1 MAPTTPPRIVIL
13 GAGSAIFGLGAM
25 ATLIRSE
32 RLRGAE
38 LALVDIDE
46 PALETM
52 TRLAEKMNLAW
63 DAGMT
68 ITSTSRRADVLPG
81 ADFVIVSVQVGQR
94 ETVWEMDWQIPL
106 RHGVRQPYAENGG
119 PGSLAHTCRNLPL
132 ILDIARDME
141 RLCPDAWYIN
151 LVNPLIRL
159 TLGVHRY
166 TKIKVL
172 GLCHQ
177 LLWGYAMAAAI
188 LSDRYGIP
196 IPDGFH
202 VHTDADNLPH
212 FIPVARA
219 GFEHL
224 DIKAAGINHFSWIM
238 DIRDRAT
245 GEDLY
250 PLLRERWL
258 TGYRRDFEPLTR
270 EMFAIFGLMPTPGDS
285 HLCEFLPFVVDP
297 VHKPWEKYGLK
308 LQSWEGNRRRRAS
321 RWELARSIL
330 SEETPVEKLRDMWQ
344 FNILEEPVAEM
355 IEAITY
361 NDNYYAQQLNIPNNG
376 GLIPNLPADAIVEV
390 PGVISG
396 MGIQGLGFPPLPD
409 GIAALCRR
417 ELELS
422 SIIVEAAATGDRNLA
437 LQALLLDPMIDDLD
451 TARAI
456 LNDFLTEFAEFLP
469 QFA

>member
-1 MAPTTPPRIVIL
+1 MAPTTPPKIVIL

-196 IPDGFH
+196 IPEGFH

>member
-1 MAPTTPPRIVIL
+1 
-13 GAGSAIFGLGAM
+13 
-25 ATLIRSE
+25 
-32 RLRGAE
+32 
-38 LALVDIDE
+38 
-46 PALETM
+46 M

-68 ITSTSRRADVLPG
+68 ITGTTRRTDVLPG

-119 PGSLAHTCRNLPL
+119 PGSLVHTCRNLPL

-196 IPDGFH
+196 IPEGFH

-238 DIRDRAT
+238 DIRDRTT

-285 HLCEFLPFVVDP
+285 HAVRVPAVRGRLGPQAVGKVRAQAA
-297 VHKPWEKYGLK
+297 K
-308 LQSWEGNRRRRAS
+308 LGGQPPPPRQPLGVGPLDSLG
-321 RWELARSIL
+321 
-330 SEETPVEKLRDMWQ
+330 RD
-344 FNILEEPVAEM
+344 A
-355 IEAITY
+355 
-361 NDNYYAQQLNIPNNG
+361 G
-376 GLIPNLPADAIVEV
+376 
-390 PGVISG
+390 
-396 MGIQGLGFPPLPD
+396 
-409 GIAALCRR
+409 
-417 ELELS
+417 
-422 SIIVEAAATGDRNLA
+422 
-437 LQALLLDPMIDDLD
+437 
-451 TARAI
+451 
-456 LNDFLTEFAEFLP
+456 
-469 QFA
+469 

>member
-1 MAPTTPPRIVIL
+1 
-13 GAGSAIFGLGAM
+13 
-25 ATLIRSE
+25 
-32 RLRGAE
+32 
-38 LALVDIDE
+38 
-46 PALETM
+46 
-52 TRLAEKMNLAW
+52 
-63 DAGMT
+63 
-68 ITSTSRRADVLPG
+68 
-81 ADFVIVSVQVGQR
+81 
-94 ETVWEMDWQIPL
+94 
-106 RHGVRQPYAENGG
+106 
-119 PGSLAHTCRNLPL
+119 
-132 ILDIARDME
+132 ME

-196 IPDGFH
+196 IPEGFH

-396 MGIQGLGFPPLPD
+396 MGIQGLGFPPLPE

>member
-1 MAPTTPPRIVIL
+1 MTPTTPPKIVIL

-68 ITSTSRRADVLPG
+68 ITGTTRRTDVLPG

-119 PGSLAHTCRNLPL
+119 PGSLVHTCRNLPL

-196 IPDGFH
+196 IPEGFH

-238 DIRDRAT
+238 DIRDRTT